1 MSNIIYG
8 TFPTEKTL
16 GHYYSNKS
24 KILVYISFG
33 LGCGGNTKNTIS
45 TFTKIDPKNIIILC
59 HKTSSA
65 LKTIGKIYTGFDPL
79 AASNYVD
86 AYARSIISNSSIYD
100 KIFVFG
106 FSFGGAI
113 VNRVAE
119 ELNKSSLINN
129 VKSKIFMAT
138 FGSIYIPN
146 DKGAGSQSNINI
158 INYLATGDIASTLH
172 RIKINNEFGQ
182 KSEQMIP
189 SIHTFSPS
197 GISICKFISNYQYS
211 KIIPICFYLDNKYI
225 CNNSNKKNIFVELI
239 EIITNLQK
247 WRIHNN
253 YGELFFYLLKYR
265 KNNINNLVVK

>member
-16 GHYYSNKS
+16 GHHYSNKS

-33 LGCGGNTKNTIS
+33 LGCGGNTKNKIS
-45 TFTKIDPKNIIILC
+45 KSTKIDPKNIIILC

-65 LKTIGKIYTGFDPL
+65 LKTIGQIYTGFDPL

-86 AYARSIISNSSIYD
+86 AYTRSIISNSIIYEQ
-100 KIFVFG
+100 IFVFG

-119 ELNKSSLINN
+119 ELNKNSLINN

-146 DKGAGSQSNINI
+146 DKGVV
-158 INYLATGDIASTLH
+158 
-172 RIKINNEFGQ
+172 
-182 KSEQMIP
+182 P
-189 SIHTFSPS
+189 
-197 GISICKFISNYQYS
+197 GIRRDFKKYY
-211 KIIPICFYLDNKYI
+211 FYK
-225 CNNSNKKNIFVELI
+225 
-239 EIITNLQK
+239 
-247 WRIHNN
+247 
-253 YGELFFYLLKYR
+253 
-265 KNNINNLVVK
+265 